1 MTQTMLQYEYNR
13 LVHEVE
19 WFKKRM
25 TQYRQSLYDIKAAS
39 DKAES
44 LEELKKFI
52 EKEYNIY

>member
-1 MTQTMLQYEYNR
+1 MLQYEYNR

>member
-1 MTQTMLQYEYNR
+1 MTQAMLQYEYNH

-25 TQYRQSLYDIKAAS
+25 TQYRQSLYDIKATS

-52 EKEYNIY
+52 EKEHNTY